1 MLSKLSVE
9 VLTELSS
16 SSRRNGGAATAVA
29 AVDTSPRSGSSA
41 PFAVQQQ
48 QQQPE
53 EEQTESSAPITRS
66 DSKRRDAGRQ
76 EEDDDPRAAYPTP
89 APGSDALPQ
98 NDNVED
104 NGRADPGL
112 PGIDEMDELQ
122 RSVTMAT
129 TRTPNMLEPAPPPPP
144 PETSAPD
151 DAQVQDRQLSTPA
164 APQTA
169 ATANVNKMIGL
180 GLDLGGGIG
189 TGLGLGQVQQP
200 ETRPPQPL
208 YNNSSAIPTANLT
221 GTEELDPDRGD
232 VRFTTT
238 TTIPLRRASSSA
250 VLTSPSPSPLP
261 AAFLL
266 PSRSSI
272 LSANRA
278 ATSFAPFTELYKPPS
293 NVDALRHAHQSQPQP
308 QPLLPVPFQM
318 YFQPKPR
325 PLMPFSAE
333 SPPSQQQ
340 EQQQQPV
347 SLVHSLQ
354 SSMSASVS
362 YRPFSRVLTTPTTT
376 ATTDPPPSSSSS
388 HRDMANMHGPLASSA
403 SSSSRGHSFLGTVQE
418 EGLSPRPPQNVEQPP
433 DHQAPQVRPLLPTI
447 SSGDDRDR
455 QYDRGTKR
463 RWSEADLYACSPIY
477 LYETSLGPPHPHPQ
491 QQDTRSSWPWT
502 LGTEPAGGPMDQQRQ
517 RQRQPN
523 ALDRAIAAGR
533 PLADYSSGFD
543 QDGHENDQ
551 DQDGD
556 SAFTHQQPGRDEH
569 G

>member
-16 SSRRNGGAATAVA
+16 SSRRDGGAATAVA
-29 AVDTSPRSGSSA
+29 AVDSSPRSGSST
-41 PFAVQQQ
+41 PFAVQRQRQ
-48 QQQPE
+48 EEQPE
-53 EEQTESSAPITRS
+53 PSAPITRS
-66 DSKRRDAGRQ
+66 DSKRGDAGAEKKPSQ
-76 EEDDDPRAAYPTP
+76 DDNDDPRAAYPTP
-89 APGSDALPQ
+89 APGNDALPQ
-98 NDNVED
+98 NDNVEQY
-104 NGRADPGL
+104 GRADPGL

-151 DAQVQDRQLSTPA
+151 DAQGQDRQLSTPA

-208 YNNSSAIPTANLT
+208 YNNSSAIPTATLT

-232 VRFTTT
+232 VRLTT

-250 VLTSPSPSPLP
+250 VLQPPSPLP
-261 AAFLL
+261 ASFLL
-266 PSRSSI
+266 PSQSSI

-293 NVDALRHAHQSQPQP
+293 NVDALRRAHQSQPQPQP
-308 QPLLPVPFQM
+308 QPLLPVPFRM

-325 PLMPFSAE
+325 PLMPFSVE

-347 SLVHSLQ
+347 SPVHSLQ

-477 LYETSLGPPHPHPQ
+477 LYETSLGPPHPQ

-502 LGTEPAGGPMDQQRQ
+502 LGTEPAGGPMDHQ

-543 QDGHENDQ
+543 QDGDENDQ